1 MWHLVSSEGK
11 NKITQN
17 PQRNPNKLCKPQ
29 QEIYAKLREG
39 LHAKHSGNWGIT
51 ALRTINQ
58 LHHTYQAQGKHKVN
72 FERYCLFVFS
82 QRENTHWFKQAPW
95 KELSGTLHC
104 IPHPCAGLHILTHKE
119 IFHVSKRQW
128 PQNEKGIWGAHT
140 FEFPG
145 CILLPWLDFSVVC
158 APGQWFPIKP
168 FGVCKGL
175 SVRSMKHGKSCLLVR
190 GWSAELYQGSEG
202 ALLGSFWFEMLICP
216 TQSLLRLIEGLKMW
230 VLAVPPLFSI
240 IPWKQREMKA

>member
-1 MWHLVSSEGK
+1 M
-11 NKITQN
+11 
-17 PQRNPNKLCKPQ
+17 
-29 QEIYAKLREG
+29 
-39 LHAKHSGNWGIT
+39 
-51 ALRTINQ
+51 
-58 LHHTYQAQGKHKVN
+58 
-72 FERYCLFVFS
+72 FS

-175 SVRSMKHGKSCLLVR
+175 SVRSMNHAKSCLLVR
-190 GWSAELYQGSEG
+190 GWPAELHQGSEG
-202 ALLGSFWFEMLICP
+202 ALLCSLWFEMLIREV
-216 TQSLLRLIEGLKMW
+216 SNSE
-230 VLAVPPLFSI
+230 LAEADRRTEDVGAGCSSPLFHY
-240 IPWKQREMKA
+240 PMKTGRNESLRRGTWRVKGKPDLSELLQPG